1 MEMSGGRERVET
13 PSVRV
18 GYQGEPGAFSEQALA
33 LLFPDAAA
41 VSFRTF
47 RATFEAVSAGDVDY
61 GLVPLENSQAGSIN
75 ETYDLLARGEV
86 RIVGEVFLQVDHAL
100 LAPPGIGLPD
110 VRRVLSH
117 PQALAQSDEYLA
129 GLDAEIVPVYDTAG
143 AAMHVGLERRPGDA
157 AVASRRAAEL
167 YGLEILA
174 EAIQTHPDNL
184 TRFAAVAVE
193 DRPLGPPDKTS
204 IVFELANRPG
214 ALYRCLGPFATR
226 GLNLS
231 KLESRPVG
239 QTPWQYRFYLDVDAG
254 ADQPAVREA
263 LAEMR
268 PEIASLHILGS
279 YPRWRGGD
287 SGEPA

>member
-1 MEMSGGRERVET
+1 MGAGRERME
-13 PSVRV
+13 SARVRV
-18 GYQGEPGAFSEQALA
+18 GYQGEPGAFSEQAVA
-33 LLFPDAAA
+33 LLFADATA
-41 VSFRTF
+41 VPYRTF
-47 RATFEAVSAGDVDY
+47 RAIFEAVVSGDLDY

-75 ETYDLLARGEV
+75 ETYDLLAGGAV

-100 LAPPGIGLPD
+100 LAVPGTRLDD

-129 GLDAEIVPVYDTAG
+129 GLGVDVVPVYDTAG
-143 AAMHVGLERRPGDA
+143 AAKHVAEAGRPGDA
-157 AVASRRAAEL
+157 AVASSRAADL
-167 YGLEILA
+167 YGLEVLA

-184 TRFAAVAVE
+184 TRFAAIAVE

-214 ALYRCLGPFATR
+214 TLYRCLGPFATR

-254 ADQPAVREA
+254 AEEPVVREA

-287 SGEPA
+287 AGEVRG